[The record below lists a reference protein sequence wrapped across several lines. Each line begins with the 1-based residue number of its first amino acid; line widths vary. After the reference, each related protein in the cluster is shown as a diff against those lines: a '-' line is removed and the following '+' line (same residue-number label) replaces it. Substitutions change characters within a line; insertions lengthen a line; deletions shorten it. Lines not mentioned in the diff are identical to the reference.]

1 MKTQLIEQDVRTPG
15 VTVTSVTEKGA
26 IIAMDIV
33 LLLISPFCG
42 TLMIH
47 YLCESVGPIV
57 QGADPL

>member
-1 MKTQLIEQDVRTPG
+1 M
-15 VTVTSVTEKGA
+15 TSVTVKVA
-26 IIAMDIV
+26 IIAMNIV

-47 YLCESVGPIV
+47 YLSESVGPIV